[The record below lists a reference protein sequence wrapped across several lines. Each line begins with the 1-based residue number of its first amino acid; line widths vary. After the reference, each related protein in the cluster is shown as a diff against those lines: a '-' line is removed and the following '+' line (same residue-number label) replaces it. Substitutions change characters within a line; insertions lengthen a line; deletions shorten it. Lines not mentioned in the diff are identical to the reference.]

1 MTGYIK
7 KLLIGTS
14 VAASMSAI
22 ATAPA
27 FAVNLTRP
35 TNIQFT
41 TNGVANTSANQP
53 NINTWNYAPGSP
65 VYDSTGIGGVQRHVL
80 NDYSNTGNINKAI
93 AALTDNDSSTNVE
106 LFTSGETVTDHV
118 GFTANLGNKTIKIE
132 SVTKADWADGTL
144 ATGWLTGFRDAYSG
158 IMSSIPTTGGS
169 SLLNDFNSN
178 FSSLVTYLS
187 TNGFNSAG
195 DPNIG
200 DVTYNQETGNLK
212 LDLVGHLDVTSNYV
226 DTRKTIVDTRQTIVI
241 SGKTVANP
249 TYNKSIPN
257 PNYLGFSPNFSRNS
271 TGNQLLDLMVYSLA
285 KAAFLQKK
293 PLQISEIAKVTF
305 NNEVDYAFS
314 FTAVDS
320 GAIAG
325 DRNKTTDNTSHTGI
339 YSWNKT
345 YTTASVPEP
354 SGLVG
359 LMVVGGLVVLRRKV
373 RKTVI
378 S

>member
-1 MTGYIK
+1 MKELVYLQVIKMTGYIK

-14 VAASMSAI
+14 VAVSMSAI
-22 ATAPA
+22 ATTPA

-53 NINTWNYAPGSP
+53 NINTWTYAPGSP
-65 VYDSTGIGGVQRHVL
+65 VYDNTGIGGVQRQVL

-93 AALTDNDSSTNVE
+93 AALTDNNSATNVE
-106 LFTSGETVTDHV
+106 LFTSNEAITNHV

-132 SVTKADWADGTL
+132 SVTKADWANGTL

-195 DPNIG
+195 DPNVKCRVGNFVELKNTHLG
-200 DVTYNQETGNLK
+200 DRTNVA
-212 LDLVGHLDVTSNYV
+212 HLS
-226 DTRKTIVDTRQTIVI
+226 
-241 SGKTVANP
+241 
-249 TYNKSIPN
+249 
-257 PNYLGFSPNFSRNS
+257 YLGDTT
-271 TGNQLLDLMVYSLA
+271 TGNQVNIGA
-285 KAAFLQKK
+285 GT
-293 PLQISEIAKVTF
+293 I
-305 NNEVDYAFS
+305 
-314 FTAVDS
+314 TANYD
-320 GAIAG
+320 GINKHPTKIG
-325 DRNKTTDNTSHTGI
+325 DRTKTGSN
-339 YSWNKT
+339 
-345 YTTASVPEP
+345 SVLVAPVTLGDDVYVAAGSTVTEDVP
-354 SGLVG
+354 DDSLVIARARQVVKSGW
-359 LMVVGGLVVLRRKV
+359 RK
-373 RKTVI
+373 KQESDTN

>member
-53 NINTWNYAPGSP
+53 NINTWTYAPGSA
-65 VYDSTGIGGVQRHVL
+65 VYDSTGIGGVPRHVL

-93 AALTDNDSSTNVE
+93 AALTDNDSATNVE
-106 LFTSGETVTDHV
+106 LFTSGEAVTDHV
-118 GFTANLGNKTIKIE
+118 GFTANLDDKTIKIE
-132 SVTKADWADGTL
+132 SVTKADWANGTL

-158 IMSSIPTTGGS
+158 VMSSIPTTGGS
-169 SLLNDFNSN
+169 SLLNNFNSN

-212 LDLVGHLDVTSNYV
+212 VDLVGHLNVTGNYV
-226 DTRKTIVDTRQTIVI
+226 DTRKTIVVNN
-241 SGKTVANP
+241 KTVA
-249 TYNKSIPN
+249 N

-285 KAAFLQKK
+285 KAAFLQNK
-293 PLQISEIAKVTF
+293 PFQISEIAKVTF

-314 FTAVDS
+314 FAAIDS

-325 DRNKTTDNTSHTGI
+325 DRNKATDNTSHTGI

-345 YTTASVPEP
+345 YTIASVPEP

-359 LMVVGGLVVLRRKV
+359 LMAVGSLVVLRRKA
-373 RKTVI
+373 RKTVTF
-378 S
+378 